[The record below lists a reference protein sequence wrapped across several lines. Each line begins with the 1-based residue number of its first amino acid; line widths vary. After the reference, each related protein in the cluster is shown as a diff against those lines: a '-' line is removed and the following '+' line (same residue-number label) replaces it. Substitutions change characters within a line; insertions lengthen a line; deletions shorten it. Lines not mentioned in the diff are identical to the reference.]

1 MMISDRQM
9 TKSKQTLCMCTER
22 GLGRGQLQPA
32 GPREDHAAAEVER
45 QPEHSV
51 RAAPGVDVQL
61 LLSRKDVSKR
71 SKSDVSTRSR
81 KGVAKRSE
89 RERGWG
95 QHDHDVVED
104 VEAVG
109 T

>member
-9 TKSKQTLCMCTER
+9 TESKQTLCMCTER

-32 GPREDHAAAEVER
+32 GPREHHAAAEVER

-51 RAAPGVDVQL
+51 GAAPGVDVQL
-61 LLSRKDVSKR
+61 LLSRRKDDR
-71 SKSDVSTRSR
+71 TRSR